1 MVGAWIDRVIFAT
14 IGVSGLIASALFLL
28 ASSLVTD
35 DADLQTTLQVLGF
48 FGVTVTAVIQMRV
61 VAQVL
66 RRESG
71 QTATRRV

>member
-1 MVGAWIDRVIFAT
+1 MA
-14 IGVSGLIASALFLL
+14 GLLASALFLI
-28 ASSLVTD
+28 AAELVQGD
-35 DADLQTTLQVLGF
+35 SDLQTTLQVLGF

-71 QTATRRV
+71 DTATRRV

>member
-1 MVGAWIDRVIFAT
+1 MRI
-14 IGVSGLIASALFLL
+14 LIAAAL
-28 ASSLVTD
+28 VEQDT
-35 DADLQTTLQVLGF
+35 DLQTTLQVLGF

-71 QTATRRV
+71 DTATRRV